1 MTTPA
6 GNSSGLQQRLEAIE
20 GELTRLGALVDHLY
34 EQSHPVIHKPSE
46 LRRANSPM
54 AGDPLIDS
62 KLRELVQAGKTVKAA
77 KRYQELTD
85 ASAAESVA
93 AVQALQR

>member
-6 GNSSGLQQRLEAIE
+6 DSPSLLGRLAAIE

-34 EQSHPVIHKPSE
+34 EHSHPVIHQPPE
-46 LRRANSPM
+46 LRRATSPM
-54 AGDPLIDS
+54 ASDPLTDPE
-62 KLRELVQAGKTVKAA
+62 LRELVQAGKTVKAA
-77 KRYQELTD
+77 QRFQTLTG

-93 AVQALQR
+93 AMKALQR